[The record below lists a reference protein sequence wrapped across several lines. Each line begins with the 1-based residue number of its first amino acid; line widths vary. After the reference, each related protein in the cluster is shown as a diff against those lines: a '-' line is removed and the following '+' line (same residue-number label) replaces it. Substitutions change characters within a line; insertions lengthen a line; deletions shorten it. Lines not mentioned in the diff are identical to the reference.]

1 MEVTPY
7 EVIPECYPRFK
18 NADKRI
24 CDITDRTNKLLLDT
38 FVPTLVRKTFPKR
51 NICHNVKLYLCKME
65 EDKMNLNVENFVMKN
80 ESYTTK
86 QTHKYRNAGQF
97 LTENRNS
104 FDSTT
109 VLVFQACQDLG
120 HELEKFLQPG
130 PSVIIVTCLKEG
142 QDAENQYDHLNCK
155 TVPSEE
161 NIAEVIGSL
170 LEQMAFKPM
179 KEMFEYIRGLC
190 YENHSS
196 SIVTKLD
203 RSEPEQ
209 MLDTNGSLCNEGKL
223 AKLLSST
230 NDSHNKKRKLETST
244 EKGTCTTPRQEVN
257 GFARQCN
264 EIEENEVAKQ
274 EAKLLGSTNDSH
286 NKKRKL
292 ETSTEKG
299 TCTTPRQEV
308 NGFARQC
315 NEIEENEVAKQEAKL
330 LGSTND
336 SHNKKRKLETSTEK
350 GTCTTPRQEVNGFE
364 RQCNEI
370 EENEMAK
377 QEVSKPSSPTND
389 SHNEERKLQ
398 TCTETGTCASSS
410 DDSRKLNGLVRECN
424 EIEENEIAK
433 QEVSKISSSMND
445 PHNGKRR
452 LQTSSETGT
461 CTSSSDGSRKLNGL
475 VRVCNEIEENEI
487 AKREVSKPSSSTND
501 SHNEERKLQTC
512 TETGTCASSSDDS
525 RKLNGLVRE
534 CNEIEENEMAKEE
547 VSKLSSSTNDSR
559 NEERKLKTCTET
571 GTCAS
576 SNDDSRKSNGL
587 VRESNEIKENEIAKR
602 EGLVRE
608 CNEIEENDMAKQEDE
623 KSNRKFRESKEDF
636 QRLLG
641 EMIGMYRR
649 SRLPETLKPHLDGPW
664 GKESDQVIRSL
675 YRLSPSVRGYSYKFI
690 TRLQIH
696 VFGNDIEKL
705 RPKIAE
711 ILNNHGIKSDSYD
724 VVPPLDDV
732 KQFSK
737 ILSGSRVE
745 VDESKHFGSLTSF
758 VKMTPKTQKTKT
770 YCSLASKHLLQG
782 QKTLDILSKER
793 TLKADV
799 IEKTAPLGD
808 LNMLFDIAAA
818 RIKKED
824 ELHCDG
830 RFKTENGTLMKG
842 KMNKDDS
849 IDCLHVHM
857 YGAETPFSRGIIAT
871 TQYIN
876 IHSSVNGEESQPEA
890 VEDDINEVNRF
901 IYVQSRDK
909 TKPFCK
915 QGDSGAMVCADH
927 EEDNHVELISSVIGG
942 PLIVKNKDG
951 KNMITDSYQTLRLR
965 SGVDY
970 LEKLTQSDIEFFDS

>member
-1 MEVTPY
+1 MFLKVNTKPNSTVTMEVTPY

-315 NEIEENEVAKQEAKL
+315 NEIEENEVAKQE
-330 LGSTND
+330 
-336 SHNKKRKLETSTEK
+336 
-350 GTCTTPRQEVNGFE
+350 
-364 RQCNEI
+364 
-370 EENEMAK
+370 
-377 QEVSKPSSPTND
+377 
-389 SHNEERKLQ
+389 
-398 TCTETGTCASSS
+398 
-410 DDSRKLNGLVRECN
+410 
-424 EIEENEIAK
+424 
-433 QEVSKISSSMND
+433 VSKISSSMND

-461 CTSSSDGSRKLNGL
+461 CTSSSDG
-475 VRVCNEIEENEI
+475 
-487 AKREVSKPSSSTND
+487 
-501 SHNEERKLQTC
+501 
-512 TETGTCASSSDDS
+512 S

>member
-1 MEVTPY
+1 MFLKVNTKPNSTVTMEVTPY

-410 DDSRKLNGLVRECN
+410 DDSRKLNGLVR
-424 EIEENEIAK
+424 
-433 QEVSKISSSMND
+433 
-445 PHNGKRR
+445 
-452 LQTSSETGT
+452 
-461 CTSSSDGSRKLNGL
+461 
-475 VRVCNEIEENEI
+475 VCNEIEENEI
-487 AKREVSKPSSSTND
+487 AKR
-501 SHNEERKLQTC
+501 
-512 TETGTCASSSDDS
+512 
-525 RKLNGLVRE
+525 
-534 CNEIEENEMAKEE
+534 E

>member
-1 MEVTPY
+1 MFLKVNTKPNSTVTMEVTPY

-487 AKREVSKPSSSTND
+487 AKRE
-501 SHNEERKLQTC
+501 
-512 TETGTCASSSDDS
+512 
-525 RKLNGLVRE
+525 
-534 CNEIEENEMAKEE
+534 
-547 VSKLSSSTNDSR
+547 
-559 NEERKLKTCTET
+559 
-571 GTCAS
+571 
-576 SNDDSRKSNGL
+576 
-587 VRESNEIKENEIAKR
+587 
-602 EGLVRE
+602 GLVRE

>member
-1 MEVTPY
+1 MFLKVNTKPNSTVTMEVTPY

-525 RKLNGLVRE
+525 RKLNE
-534 CNEIEENEMAKEE
+534 CFN
-547 VSKLSSSTNDSR
+547 S
-559 NEERKLKTCTET
+559 
-571 GTCAS
+571 
-576 SNDDSRKSNGL
+576 
-587 VRESNEIKENEIAKR
+587 
-602 EGLVRE
+602 
-608 CNEIEENDMAKQEDE
+608 DE

>member
-1 MEVTPY
+1 MFLKVNTKPNSTVTMEVTPY

-377 QEVSKPSSPTND
+377 Q
-389 SHNEERKLQ
+389 
-398 TCTETGTCASSS
+398 
-410 DDSRKLNGLVRECN
+410 
-424 EIEENEIAK
+424 
-433 QEVSKISSSMND
+433 
-445 PHNGKRR
+445 
-452 LQTSSETGT
+452 
-461 CTSSSDGSRKLNGL
+461 
-475 VRVCNEIEENEI
+475 
-487 AKREVSKPSSSTND
+487 EVSKPSSSTND